1 MFYKHD
7 NRDTPLLYI
16 VSVRAESRGIYCCDP
31 FLLEPVYSVGKK
43 YYNITTFS
51 VIHTFILFIQNLRCL

>member
-31 FLLEPVYSVGKK
+31 LERVYFVGKK
-43 YYNITTFS
+43 YYNTTTFS
-51 VIHTFILFIQNLRCL
+51 VIHTFILIIPNLHCL